1 MQNVSGIHN
10 AHASE
15 VIEENA
21 SSAEAGRKNL
31 GQTPS
36 LRRDLLFLLIKI
48 ASIIGAFL
56 LLFTFVFGITRYQ
69 EASMFPAI
77 KDGDLV
83 IFYRHS
89 PEHYISQ
96 DVVAVKLEGQT
107 QFRRVVA
114 TAGDTVD
121 ITENGLVINGAP
133 QQESGIIRK
142 TERYVEGVS
151 FPLVV
156 PQGQVFVLG
165 DNRSDSL
172 DSRIYGCVETEDILG
187 KVMMIIRKRGI

>member
-1 MQNVSGIHN
+1 MKNVSGTNN
-10 AHASE
+10 AHALE
-15 VIEENA
+15 AAGENTSRA
-21 SSAEAGRKNL
+21 KAGYKNP
-31 GQTPS
+31 GQNLS

-69 EASMFPAI
+69 EASMYPAI

-83 IFYRHS
+83 VFYRYS

-107 QFRRVVA
+107 QFRRVA
-114 TAGDTVD
+114 AIAGDTVD
-121 ITENGLVINGAP
+121 ITESGLVINGAP

-156 PQGQVFVLG
+156 PPGQVFVLG
-165 DNRSDSL
+165 DNRADSI